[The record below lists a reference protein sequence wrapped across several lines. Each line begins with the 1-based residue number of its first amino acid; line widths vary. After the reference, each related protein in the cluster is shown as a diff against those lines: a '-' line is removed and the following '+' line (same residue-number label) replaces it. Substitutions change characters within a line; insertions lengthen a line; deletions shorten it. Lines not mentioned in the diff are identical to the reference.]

1 MTSFPSFVPPPYTPE
16 TLIGRSDE
24 LRELEAALARVR
36 DTQKCELVT
45 VAGAAGVGK
54 TRLVHDF
61 IERAQ
66 KNPEQPVRV
75 HRGSAREEG
84 AAYGV
89 FARILRS
96 RFRFTEAMTPDEQRE
111 RVRADVASVLEDRKV
126 GDVCFFLGQLIE
138 LPFVSSPLVDAVIA
152 DAAQVRALRRAVLQR
167 FLETD
172 AKEDPFETEAYGGP
186 IVLVFDDLQH
196 AHDESLDLLSA
207 LMGSFEAPILI
218 ICVARPELYVRRDEW
233 AKIRELSHHRID
245 LGPLSDSESEAVMER
260 LLRGCGDSADV
271 GELIAAASNLAGGNP
286 ALLEQMVRIF
296 LDIGVLTPRTPAI
309 DAPRILGVKEEW
321 DVHLDKLGSVRLPI
335 TVQDAVDARISA
347 LSPYER
353 ELLERAAAMG
363 GVFWLGGLV
372 AIWRMN
378 AVARELWVTAEA
390 HDVDRIKAALKDL
403 RDRDYV
409 LRLPDSTFA
418 GDEEYVF
425 KHNLERETLAKLTPQ
440 GDAQAF
446 HHAIADWLAFQPQLR
461 QHEESLGMLARHR
474 ELAGMRVQAGT
485 TYLEAG
491 DAARAHYANARAA
504 EYYQKGLALL
514 AGGQEA
520 NPEARLNALHHYGD
534 VLQLLGRNA
543 EALAAFREM
552 RDRAYRI
559 DARAKGG
566 AAHSRIGRLHRENGR
581 LEEAKK
587 HLDTALALFEDAR
600 DERGIASTYDDIG
613 KLHWLQGNYDKALEH
628 TQRGLTMRRRL
639 GDRRSI
645 SLSLNNMGLVY
656 QDSGQFKLALDA
668 FEQSLRI
675 RREIGD
681 LVGVCM
687 TLNNLGTVAQD
698 QRDDARALGL
708 FKEALEVAKETGDRN
723 RNALILANI
732 GETETRLGDPDAA
745 LGHLTQAEEICV
757 ELGDK
762 LGLAETVR
770 GKSKAYIL
778 KGELD
783 KAREAAQKAVDIF
796 REIQSKVQ
804 LAVALRS
811 LGEVLAASTE
821 SPEELLEARG
831 HLLQSIWIFEEIGN
845 DVELARSAR
854 IYARLLARSP
864 EYATDPKVVAE
875 AQEFERRAEAIF
887 QKTRLGALGI
897 DGDALLAA
905 PSKEQL

>member
-16 TLIGRSDE
+16 TLIGRADE
-24 LRELEAALARVR
+24 TRELEQALGRVR
-36 DTQKCELVT
+36 DSLKCEIVT
-45 VAGAAGVGK
+45 VTGAAGVGK

-66 KNPEQPVRV
+66 KKADHPVRV
-75 HRGSAREEG
+75 YRGSAREEG

-96 RFRFTEAMTPDEQRE
+96 RFRFTEKMTPDEQRD
-111 RVRADVASVLEDRKV
+111 RVRTDVAGVLEDRKV

-152 DAAQVRALRRAVLQR
+152 DNVQVRALRRAVLQR

-172 AKEDPFETEAYGGP
+172 AKEDPFKPEAYGGP

-207 LMGSFEAPILI
+207 LMVGFDAPILI
-218 ICVARPELYVRRDEW
+218 ICVARPELYVRRDDW
-233 AKIRELSHHRID
+233 AKIREPSHGRID
-245 LGPLSDSESEAVMER
+245 LGPLSDDDSEAVMRR
-260 LLRGCGDSADV
+260 LLRGAGDSADLDELV
-271 GELIAAASNLAGGNP
+271 GAARDLAGGNP

-296 LDIGVLTPRTPAI
+296 LDIGVLTPKSVGH
-309 DAPRILGVKEEW
+309 DQW
-321 DVHLDKLGSVRLPI
+321 DVHLDKLGSVRLPL

-378 AVARELWVTAEA
+378 GVPRELWSIAES
-390 HDVDRIKAALKDL
+390 HDVDRIKAALKEL

-425 KHNLERETLAKLTPQ
+425 KHNLERETLTKLTPQ
-440 GDAQAF
+440 GDAQQF
-446 HHAIADWLAFQPQLR
+446 HHAVADWLAFQPQLR

-474 ELAGMRVQAGT
+474 ELAGLRVQAGT

-491 DAARAHYANARAA
+491 DIARSHYANARAA

-514 AGGQEA
+514 AGGNEA
-520 NPEARLNALHHYGD
+520 NPELRLNALHHYGD
-534 VLQLLGRNA
+534 VLQLLGRNG
-543 EALAAFREM
+543 EALAAFKEM
-552 RDRAYRI
+552 RDRAFRI

-581 LEEAKK
+581 LDEAKK

-600 DERGIASTYDDIG
+600 DERGIASTHDDIG
-613 KLHWLQGNYDKALEH
+613 KLHWLRGDYDKALEY

-645 SLSLNNMGLVY
+645 SLSLNNLGLVF

-698 QRDDARALGL
+698 QRDDARALAL

-723 RNALILANI
+723 RLALVLANI

-745 LGHLTQAEEICV
+745 IGHLTEAEEMCT

-770 GKSKAYIL
+770 GKSKAHVL

-821 SPEELLEARG
+821 SSEELLEARG

-875 AQEFERRAEAIF
+875 AQEFEKRAEAIF
-887 QKTRLGALGI
+887 QKTRLGAMGLEA
-897 DGDALLAA
+897 DAILAA
-905 PSKEQL
+905 PSKDQL